1 MTQEQKQIPLNA
13 VCVYCGSS
21 RPKNPAHSAAAKEF
35 GLMLAKDN
43 ISLVYGGA
51 RIGLMGLI
59 ADSVLGA
66 NGQVVGIIPEH
77 LQKYEVGHTGVTKL
91 HIVENMHVRK
101 KMMFDMS
108 DAFVVLPGGYGTL
121 DEFFE
126 VLTWRQLQMHD
137 KPIILVDIDGYWA
150 PMRTLLDHI
159 VDKGFAQPDTRRLVS
174 IVSKVEDII
183 PAIKAA
189 PLPIYAPET
198 KWM

>member
-1 MTQEQKQIPLNA
+1 MTQEQRQVPLNA

-21 RPKNPAHSAAAKEF
+21 RPKNPLHAAAAKEF
-35 GLMLAKDN
+35 GTALAKDN
-43 ISLVYGGA
+43 ITLVYGGA

-59 ADSVLGA
+59 ADSVLKDG
-66 NGQVVGIIPEH
+66 GMVTGIIPEH
-77 LQKYEVGHTGVTKL
+77 LQQYEVGHTGVTKL

-126 VLTWRQLQMHD
+126 VLTWRQLQLHD
-137 KPIILVDIDGYWA
+137 KPIVLVDIDGYWA
-150 PMRTLLDHI
+150 PMRVLLDHI
-159 VDKGFAQPDTRRLVS
+159 VDRGFAQQDTRRLVT
-174 IVSKVEDII
+174 IVDSVEAII